1 MIVIDFDQEE
11 TQREERERD
20 THTHNFIIMRCR
32 EVGMHRYSSRKKCSA
47 RSCFVQESLKHG
59 SPLVRTA
66 AVKAAAELA
75 TGSEFVS
82 THGVAVARSRSF

>member
-1 MIVIDFDQEE
+1 
-11 TQREERERD
+11 
-20 THTHNFIIMRCR
+20 
-32 EVGMHRYSSRKKCSA
+32 MHGYNNRKCSA
-47 RSCFVQESLKHG
+47 KSCFVQESLKHG

-82 THGVAVARSRSF
+82 RHGLAVARSGSF

>member
-1 MIVIDFDQEE
+1 
-11 TQREERERD
+11 
-20 THTHNFIIMRCR
+20 
-32 EVGMHRYSSRKKCSA
+32 MHHYSSRKKCSA

-82 THGVAVARSRSF
+82 THGVAVAARFDGFCFMRHNCVASNAAACLDAI